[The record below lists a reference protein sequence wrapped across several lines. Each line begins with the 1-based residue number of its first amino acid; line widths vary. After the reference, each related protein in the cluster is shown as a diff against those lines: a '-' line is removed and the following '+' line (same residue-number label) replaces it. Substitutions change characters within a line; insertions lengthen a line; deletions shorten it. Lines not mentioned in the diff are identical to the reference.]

1 MEGAGCVQRVQPF
14 CIRFG
19 NFETAICITQTYIYD
34 IRCIYTQIEVSTK
47 SQERKNRE
55 EKKIKKYFIAQQFS
69 SMTRDSD
76 AQHTQNTCTYAIAH
90 TELPLWEHVDAAAL
104 FLLLAYVFFFYST
117 PLRNREKLLRLTEL
131 GMTVGTQ
138 QIGVKRNVNMGMAHH
153 GKSVYMR
160 VMNVCSVFGVRKSEC
175 VSCVMC
181 IAYTTHNIGFER
193 II

>member
-1 MEGAGCVQRVQPF
+1 MHIRYRAHGIAVVGARRCGGPF
-14 CIRFG
+14 
-19 NFETAICITQTYIYD
+19 
-34 IRCIYTQIEVSTK
+34 ST
-47 SQERKNRE
+47 SGLR
-55 EKKIKKYFIAQQFS
+55 IF
-69 SMTRDSD
+69 
-76 AQHTQNTCTYAIAH
+76 
-90 TELPLWEHVDAAAL
+90 V
-104 FLLLAYVFFFYST
+104 FFYST
-117 PLRNREKLLRLTEL
+117 PLRNKEKLLRLTEL

-153 GKSVYMR
+153 RKSVYMR

>member
-1 MEGAGCVQRVQPF
+1 MQRVQPF

-90 TELPLWEHVDAAAL
+90 TELALWEHVDAAAL
-104 FLLLAYVFFFYST
+104 FLLLAYVFFFLFYSAKKQ
-117 PLRNREKLLRLTEL
+117 REIASVDGIGNDGGHTANWSEKKCKHGNGAPWQKRLHAGDE
-131 GMTVGTQ
+131 
-138 QIGVKRNVNMGMAHH
+138 
-153 GKSVYMR
+153 R
-160 VMNVCSVFGVRKSEC
+160 VLGVRC
-175 VSCVMC
+175 
-181 IAYTTHNIGFER
+181 A
-193 II
+193 